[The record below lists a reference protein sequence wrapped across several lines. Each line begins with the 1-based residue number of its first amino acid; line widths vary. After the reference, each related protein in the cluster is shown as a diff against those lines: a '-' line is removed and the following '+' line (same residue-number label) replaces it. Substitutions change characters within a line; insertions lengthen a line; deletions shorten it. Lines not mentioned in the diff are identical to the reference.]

1 MHSVDMAVSE
11 GEGVSRA
18 QVAGAIGLAT
28 PSAPGRY
35 RESRR
40 TRMRGAPVFAAID
53 LGTNNCRMLV
63 GTPEARGFRVLD
75 SYSRLTRLGE
85 GLHGEGRLGQPAMER
100 TLAALEVC
108 AGRLERTAPRAI
120 RAVATEACRR
130 ASNGGDFLREVR
142 ARTGLPID
150 IITTREEA
158 ELAVESCAPLLTAAS
173 AADGRAILFDI
184 GGGST
189 EIAWLRVP
197 RASAGADRRAPARP
211 EVIGSV
217 SIPFGV
223 VTLDEAYG
231 GMLDPAGYS
240 RIVDQ
245 VMGALGDF
253 ERTHCIRRE
262 IARGPVRMIGTSGTL
277 TTLATISLGLQHYQ
291 RERVDGLVLDAGT
304 TRAATR
310 TLRGLGMAGL
320 REHRCIG
327 PSRANYVLPGCAI
340 FEALQVMWPVGR
352 VTVAD
357 RGLRDGMLLRMIR
370 DHASRP
376 AAMGRP
382 HTVVHCRG

>member
-1 MHSVDMAVSE
+1 MHAVEPAVSE
-11 GEGVSRA
+11 GEGVRQA
-18 QVAGAIGLAT
+18 HVGARISLAR
-28 PSAPGRY
+28 PAA

-40 TRMRGAPVFAAID
+40 LRAKGGPVFAAID
-53 LGTNNCRMLV
+53 LGTNNCRLLV
-63 GTPEARGFRVLD
+63 GTPEAARGFRVLD

-85 GLHGEGRLGQPAMER
+85 GLHGAGRLGQPAMER
-100 TLAALEVC
+100 TLAALEIC
-108 AGRLERTAPRAI
+108 AGRLERAAPRAI
-120 RAVATEACRR
+120 HAVATEACRR
-130 ASNGGDFLREVR
+130 ASNGGDFLREVQ
-142 ARTGLPID
+142 ARTGLPIR
-150 IITTREEA
+150 IITPREEA
-158 ELAVESCAPLLTAAS
+158 ELAAESCAPLLTPAP
-173 AADGRAILFDI
+173 AADGRALLFDI

-197 RASAGADRRAPARP
+197 RAGAGAGVDRHAARRL

-231 GMLDPAGYS
+231 GAFDPAGYS

-245 VMGALGDF
+245 VIGALAEF

-277 TTLATISLGLQHYQ
+277 TTLATISLGLQCYQ
-291 RERVDGLVLDAGT
+291 RERVDGLVLEAG
-304 TRAATR
+304 AALAAAR
-310 TLRGLGMAGL
+310 TLRGLGAAGL

-340 FEALQVMWPVGR
+340 FEALQVLWPTSR

-357 RGLRDGMLLRMIR
+357 RGLRDGMMLRMIR